1 MNTQE
6 QIKQLREEFEAR
18 LVELEASTK
27 QPEPWKRWRAEKG
40 DPYWFVSPNG
50 TIHVWD
56 ESGAVI
62 NDERFARGNYYRT
75 KEEAIR
81 ADERDLAHQE
91 FKDMAEGYKFI
102 GGEENWY
109 IYFDVVDKEFYADS
123 CVACKEDTVYFPSEE
138 KLKQAM
144 EKLGEDKLK
153 LICGV
158 E

>member
-18 LVELEASTK
+18 IAELEASTK
-27 QPEPWKRWRAEKG
+27 QPWERWRAKKG

-50 TIHVWD
+50 TIHVCD

-81 ADERDLAHQE
+81 ADEIDLAKQE
-91 FKDMAEGYKFI
+91 FKDMAEGYKFVW
-102 GGEENWY
+102 GQYNWAVRY
-109 IYFDVVDKEFYADS
+109 NEDEKKFNTCYA
-123 CVACKEDTVYFPSEE
+123 EDMRERLIYFPSEE